1 MITTINEFRKFHI
14 NENLTST
21 NVPEITIDDNM
32 VNYQLL
38 VDDNLVEIEG
48 TINNTH
54 NNLEFEP
61 TYFSDSF
68 SELYFDNN
76 WEDIEQQILD
86 KL

>member
-1 MITTINEFRKFHI
+1 MITTLNEFRKFHI

-21 NVPEITIDDNM
+21 NVPEITIDDNI

-48 TINNTH
+48 TIIKRN
-54 NNLEFEP
+54 NNLQFIP
-61 TYFSDSF
+61 DSFSDSF